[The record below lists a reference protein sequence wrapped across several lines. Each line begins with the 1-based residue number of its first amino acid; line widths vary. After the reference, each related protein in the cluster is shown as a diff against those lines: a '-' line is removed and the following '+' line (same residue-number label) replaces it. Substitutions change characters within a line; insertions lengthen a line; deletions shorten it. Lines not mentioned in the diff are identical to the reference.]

1 MLLPI
6 QIQLCHRV
14 AADAFPNSQTESK
27 FIEAVQSD
35 SRFAELDGEL
45 QATILERS
53 KKLRSL
59 WIANGVKEPIKQNFL
74 DEIPDEVAE
83 IINTGIDP
91 VDPVDPVESSSSSSM
106 SESSSTFSES
116 SSS

>member
-14 AADAFPNSQTESK
+14 AADAFPNSPTESK
-27 FIEAVQSD
+27 FIEAVQTD
-35 SRFAELDGEL
+35 SRFAELDVEL

-83 IINTGIDP
+83 TINTGIDP
-91 VDPVDPVESSSSSSM
+91 VGSNETGSSSSM
-106 SESSSTFSES
+106 SVSES
-116 SSS
+116 SWTVSESSAS

>member
-14 AADAFPNSQTESK
+14 AADAFPNSPTESK
-27 FIEAVQSD
+27 FVEAVQSD

-83 IINTGIDP
+83 TINTGIDP
-91 VDPVDPVESSSSSSM
+91 VGSNETGSSSSM
-106 SESSSTFSES
+106 SVSES
-116 SSS
+116 SWTVSESSAS

>member
-14 AADAFPNSQTESK
+14 AADAFPHSPTESK
-27 FIEAVQSD
+27 FVEAVQSD

-83 IINTGIDP
+83 TINTGIDP
-91 VDPVDPVESSSSSSM
+91 VDPVETSSSSSMCM

>member
-14 AADAFPNSQTESK
+14 AADAFPNSPTESK

-83 IINTGIDP
+83 TINTGIDP
-91 VDPVDPVESSSSSSM
+91 VGSNETGSSSSM
-106 SESSSTFSES
+106 SVSES
-116 SSS
+116 SWTVSESSAS